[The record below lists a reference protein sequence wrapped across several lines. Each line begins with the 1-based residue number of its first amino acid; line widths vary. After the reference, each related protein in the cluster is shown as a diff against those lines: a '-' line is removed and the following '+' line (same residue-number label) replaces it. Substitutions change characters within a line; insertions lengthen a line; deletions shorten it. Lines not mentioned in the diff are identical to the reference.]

1 MAQFIGSPAM
11 NIVPGLARVDVVE
24 ALGQRWPMSVN
35 QATRDG
41 LAVHYGIRPGDLEL
55 AGPGQGIEARVVVV
69 EPTGAETELLVD
81 VGGQQLTVV
90 IHGRTGAKP
99 DDPVFLIIDAAKAHV
114 FDAQSGQRLF

>member
-1 MAQFIGSPAM
+1 M